1 MILVNIYL
9 HFSKSTECT
18 TLSSVQFSHSVV
30 SESLRPHESQH
41 ARPPCPSPAAGVHS
55 ELASIKSVMP
65 SSHLILGRPLL
76 LMNFA
81 LIGKKGDYSAIQHH
95 NNLFQSL
102 CSKTTCNGIIFKM
115 IYNRAEKKR
124 PHGVKHMTSLLL
136 IGDRIHFFL
145 ISRGIHNSKYQSYLE
160 MD

>member
-1 MILVNIYL
+1 MNCNNLLFEMVFKSNTL
-9 HFSKSTECT
+9 WFSHKTI
-18 TLSSVQFSHSVV
+18 SSVRFGSVQSLSHVRLFANPWIAARQASL
-30 SESLRPHESQH
+30 SITNSRSSLR
-41 ARPPCPSPAAGVHS
+41 V
-55 ELASIKSVMP
+55 ASIKSVMP

-102 CSKTTCNGIIFKM
+102 CSKTTCNCIIFKM

-136 IGDRIHFFL
+136 IGDRIHFFW
-145 ISRGIHNSKYQSYLE
+145 
-160 MD
+160 